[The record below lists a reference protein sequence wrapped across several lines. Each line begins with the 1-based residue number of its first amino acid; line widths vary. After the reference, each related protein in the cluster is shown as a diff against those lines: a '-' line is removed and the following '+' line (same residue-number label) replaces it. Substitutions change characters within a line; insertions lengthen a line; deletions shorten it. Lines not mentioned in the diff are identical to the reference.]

1 VIFARRFYKRL
12 RTSFGCLHVRSQS
25 VNKHKQSN
33 ADNILGQHDYLLLL
47 FPPYLSAHSE
57 SFPLTQTGCH
67 NDVDADAD
75 VGAYLNVKSFYLVRI
90 CLESDMV
97 V

>member
-12 RTSFGCLHVRSQS
+12 RTGFSAACSQS

-33 ADNILGQHDYLLLL
+33 ADNILAHHDYFLPLSSC
-47 FPPYLSAHSE
+47 YLSVHSE
-57 SFPLTQTGCH
+57 SFPLTQTGCR
-67 NDVDADAD
+67 NDADAD
-75 VGAYLNVKSFYLVRI
+75 AYLNVKSLYLVRI

>member
-1 VIFARRFYKRL
+1 MSA
-12 RTSFGCLHVRSQS
+12 CSQS

-33 ADNILGQHDYLLLL
+33 ADNILAQHDYFPLL

-57 SFPLTQTGCH
+57 SFPLTQTGCR
-67 NDVDADAD
+67 NDADADADAD
-75 VGAYLNVKSFYLVRI
+75 VYLNVKSLYLVRI